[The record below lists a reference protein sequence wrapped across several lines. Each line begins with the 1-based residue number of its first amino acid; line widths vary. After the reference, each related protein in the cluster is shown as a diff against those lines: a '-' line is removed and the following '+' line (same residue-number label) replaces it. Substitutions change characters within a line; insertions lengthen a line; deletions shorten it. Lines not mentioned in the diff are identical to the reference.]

1 MFRELNKKINA
12 YKTKAKIGFL
22 ITGLAFLMFFPVMT
36 SLGPAG
42 FIVIVI
48 PFFGGFIYAAK
59 NNQQINLL
67 SQQFKEKYVIPELKK
82 ILPDANYRMHGGFSE
97 QEVVDSGLLRK
108 QDRFHSEDMI
118 EGTYDGVAFKCSDVK
133 QEDVST
139 DSKGHSHTT
148 TVFLGRFFKFEFP
161 KSFQHPII
169 ITQPSLFPALFKSRF
184 VETESIAFNSELKVY
199 AEDKQRA
206 FYLLTPAFMERLL
219 SLDHYFKDQISFS
232 FVDNNLY
239 IAINNRKNTFEFN
252 IRREIDESIFYEYQ
266 QEFIHIIK
274 IIETLNMNKDIFGE

>member
-1 MFRELNKKINA
+1 MFRELNKKINT
-12 YKTKAKIGFL
+12 YKTKARIGLL

-42 FIVIVI
+42 FILIVI
-48 PFFGGFIYAAK
+48 PFFGGFLYAAK

-67 SQQFKEKYVIPELKK
+67 SQQFKEKYVMPELKK
-82 ILPDANYRMHGGFSE
+82 MLPDANYRMYDGFSE
-97 QEVVDSGLLRK
+97 QEVVNSGLLRK

-118 EGTYDGVAFKCSDVK
+118 EGSYEGVKFKCSDVK

-139 DSKGHSHTT
+139 DSKGHTHTT
-148 TVFLGRFFKFEFP
+148 TVFLGRFYKFDFP
-161 KSFQHPII
+161 KSFKHPII
-169 ITQPSLFPALFKSRF
+169 ITQPALLSSLFRSKF
-184 VETESIAFNSELKVY
+184 VETESLVFNSELRVY
-199 AEDKQRA
+199 AEDKQNA

-232 FVDNNLY
+232 FIDNSLY

-252 IRREIDESIFYEYQ
+252 VKREVDESIFFEYQ
-266 QEFIHIIK
+266 QEFKHIIK
-274 IIETLNMNKDIFGE
+274 IIETLRISREIFGN